1 MTSPPEDPP
10 TIREGLN
17 PDIRKEKVISRD
29 IAEYAEP
36 EPISGEFRGYRLIR
50 QFPAAGG
57 EADIW
62 LIHKDS
68 GYGVLKHYRLG
79 IEPKPDVLE
88 TVAAISHKNPRHLV
102 RIHSYGFDEAT
113 NRWYEIQEY
122 AGNGSLKDLI
132 RNQTI
137 GMSQFRSIIGEIT
150 EGLESLHQ
158 SGILHLDLKPSN
170 ILIRSLRPL
179 NLILIDFGISTLLQ
193 NEFSRQVTS
202 TKGTPMYWAP
212 EQLGN
217 IVGKEADYWALGVI
231 ALEIFTHKHPFD
243 GMNHNVILAT
253 LSTRGIQIPSDIHPK
268 TANLLKGLLTRN
280 PRRRWG
286 YREVSAWLAG
296 RQNIPVFYE
305 VEFSSGNRKN
315 QYEFRGEYYGSLQ
328 DISYALI
335 SDPEAWDDAK
345 RHIGRG
351 YLNRWLEKTEQYGK
365 AVEIEK
371 LGEQYPDE
379 DERLIFLAARYNPS
393 VQFAFLGKPLDVSS
407 ITSYL
412 DRYMRHQNDER
423 EKRII
428 SMLFSGELNRIYL
441 TFSEITGV
449 HDGTSQIS
457 QMFAWLL
464 SNPRGTDEKKQLY
477 DYLSILKEREEL
489 GSPEEWDT
497 KAVLRLAEIRNLF
510 SKNGYDVDSVRI
522 RDELK
527 NACKHALQSDSC
539 EPDLLVALASA
550 AEEAELFEFVSPC
563 LKKAA
568 TTDIRVISLLFSK
581 KKGMFRFKLYKRMR
595 MEYEKNLYSISS
607 DPWRE
612 TPEFWQS
619 QFFSLRGDNALPLAI
634 SVAERLVETDMFR
647 IQGLVMRGCALAQ
660 IGRVKEAEFFFSHP
674 DLLSSH
680 DPDVWQIL
688 GKCHIWTGRTE
699 DAKQAFLKGL
709 TFKKDH
715 KGLLND
721 MMKLSGSQK
730 TQTQVLETYD
740 EALGRDPDNP
750 ELLRKM
756 ADTLFSIGNIGEA
769 MTAYEQYIRICPKD
783 NAARIS
789 LARCQIKLKKTSEA
803 EEVIK
808 PILESGIA
816 DPQVYRLKAYLLLVT
831 GKVRD
836 AIKYLDLALESE
848 PEDEWTIKIKAD
860 AHLAIKEFGPALRSI
875 NKILG
880 TDPQNFLFLEKQ
892 GKILLSLGFFT
903 PALESLKSAV
913 NGGRNSI
920 ELCIQYGDALRRAGD
935 DRYGSLKDVHEV
947 TGHLLKWRVSSL
959 YLDLWDIERVVPGQI
974 ERFMEAAEWYE
985 RAYNLG
991 GEESVIR
998 NRKGII
1004 AALLGNYEEAITAFR
1019 TAADTQ
1025 KMQPAYRTNLAVAYV
1040 LKGEIEKGIGIFLQG
1055 MSKFSKVAQFLDQC
1069 AGMYFHYIG
1078 DDETA
1083 LDLCSQA
1090 VKANTTRDPNILYHQ
1105 YLALSRMNQTERAG
1119 NVSTMIRRI
1128 DPWFR
1133 LSGSDS
1139 G

>member
-1 MTSPPEDPP
+1 MTPPLDDPP
-10 TIREGLN
+10 TIREGVN
-17 PDIRKEKVISRD
+17 PDIRKGKAVSRD

-62 LIHKDS
+62 LIHKDT

-79 IEPKPDVLE
+79 IEPKRDVLDK
-88 TVAAISHKNPRHLV
+88 VAAISHKNPRHLV
-102 RIHSYGFDEAT
+102 RIHSFGFDEAT

-132 RNQTI
+132 RNQNI
-137 GMSQFRSIIGEIT
+137 GMSQFRSIIGEIL

-193 NEFSRQVTS
+193 DEFSRQVTS

-231 ALEIFTHKHPFD
+231 ALEIFTHRHPFD

-253 LSTRGIQIPSDIHPK
+253 LSTRGIQIPPDIHPK

-305 VEFSSGNRKN
+305 VEFSSGSRKSL
-315 QYEFRGEYYGSLQ
+315 YEFRGEQYNSLE
-328 DISYALI
+328 DLSYALI
-335 SDPEAWDDAK
+335 SDPESWDDAK

-351 YLNRWLEKTEQYGK
+351 YLNQWLEKTEQYDK

-379 DERLIFLAARYNPS
+379 DERLIFLVARYNPS
-393 VQFAFLGKPLDVSS
+393 IQFAFLGKPLDVSS
-407 ITSYL
+407 IAGYL
-412 DRYMRHQNDER
+412 DRYMRHLNDER

-428 SMLFSGELNRIYL
+428 SMLFSGKLNQIYQ
-441 TFSEITGV
+441 TFLEISGV
-449 HDGTSQIS
+449 HDETSQIS
-457 QMFAWLL
+457 RMFAWLA

-477 DYLSILKEREEL
+477 DFLSVLKEREEL
-489 GSPEEWDT
+489 GSLEEWDT

-510 SKNGYDVDSVRI
+510 LNHGYDDDSIRVRE
-522 RDELK
+522 ELK
-527 NACKHALQSDSC
+527 TACKHALQSDSC

-550 AEEAELFEFVSPC
+550 AEEVELFEFVSPC

-568 TTDIRVISLLFSK
+568 ATDIRVISLLFSK
-581 KKGMFRFKLYKRMR
+581 KKGMIRFKLYKRMR
-595 MEYEKNLYSISS
+595 MEYEKNLYSLSS

-612 TPEFWQS
+612 TPGFWQS
-619 QFFSLRGDNALPLAI
+619 QFFSLKGDKVLPLAI
-634 SVAERLVETDMFR
+634 SVAERLIETDNFR
-647 IQGLVMRGCALAQ
+647 IQGFVMRGCALAQ

-674 DLLSSH
+674 DLLSSQ
-680 DPDVWQIL
+680 DPEVWQIL
-688 GKCHIWTGRTE
+688 GTCHARARRTE
-699 DAKQAFLKGL
+699 EARQAFLKGL
-709 TFKKDH
+709 SFEKDH
-715 KGLLND
+715 QGLRNALI
-721 MMKLSGSQK
+721 KLSGSQK
-730 TQTQVLETYD
+730 NHTLVLESCE

-750 ELLRKM
+750 ELLLKK
-756 ADTLFSIGNIGEA
+756 ADTLFAIGNIGEA
-769 MTAYEQYIRICPKD
+769 TIAYEQYIRICPK
-783 NAARIS
+783 NNGARIS
-789 LARCQIKLKKTSEA
+789 LARCQIKLKMNSEA

-808 PILESGIA
+808 PLLESEIA
-816 DPQVYRLKAYLLLVT
+816 DPQAYRLKAYLLLIT

-875 NKILG
+875 SKILEK
-880 TDPQNFLFLEKQ
+880 DPQNFLFLEKQ
-892 GKILLSLGFFT
+892 GKIFLSLGFFT

-913 NGGRNSI
+913 NGGRNTI

-935 DRYGSLKDVHEV
+935 DRYGSPKDVHEI
-947 TGHLLKWRVSSL
+947 TGHSLKWRVSSL
-959 YLDLWDIERVVPGQI
+959 YLDLWDMDRVVPGQI
-974 ERFMEAAEWYE
+974 ERYMEAAEWYE
-985 RAYNLG
+985 RALTIG
-991 GEESVIR
+991 GEESVIM

-1019 TAADTQ
+1019 TAADAK
-1025 KMQPAYRTNLAVAYV
+1025 KMQPAYRTNLAALYV
-1040 LKGEIEKGIGIFLQG
+1040 LKGEIERGSGIFLQG

-1069 AGMYFHYIG
+1069 AGMYFQYIG

-1090 VKANTTRDPNILYHQ
+1090 VKANTARDPNILYHQ
-1105 YLALSRMNQTERAG
+1105 YQALSRMNQTERAG
-1119 NVSTMIRRI
+1119 NVRMMIHRI
-1128 DPWFR
+1128 NPWFR
-1133 LSGSDS
+1133 IPGSDS
-1139 G
+1139 